1 MTLHCIPGQSAGAL
15 LWKGS
20 SASHSSFHEN
30 WLRAF
35 DEASKVCI
43 TCSFPS
49 FLFFF
54 SFFKFFFFC
63 QLNMPQP
70 NHSHHFLK
78 KLYCPASCPHFI
90 FGFTCFCT
98 TTLFIY
104 LIDFS
109 VLKNNKLK
117 QKSHLRPNGQYWK
130 LALLMKTMHVTC
142 DIEVEHGTRP
152 NSSLHGNLS
161 HLLCRT

>member
-54 SFFKFFFFC
+54 LFLNFFFFLPAEHATAQSLPSLPEEIILPC
-63 QLNMPQP
+63 FLPPFHFWLHMFLH
-70 NHSHHFLK
+70 NHL
-78 KLYCPASCPHFI
+78 
-90 FGFTCFCT
+90 
-98 TTLFIY
+98 IY
-104 LIDFS
+104 LPDWLFCVKEQQIKTEKPFETQWSILKACPSYEDHACHMWHWSGAWHKAQQFS
-109 VLKNNKLK
+109 SWEPV
-117 QKSHLRPNGQYWK
+117 
-130 LALLMKTMHVTC
+130 
-142 DIEVEHGTRP
+142 
-152 NSSLHGNLS
+152 SSLV
-161 HLLCRT
+161 